1 MIFVYHVRLL
11 YLIVIKLLRFNLNKK
26 DTIIINHLL
35 GKTFK
40 LQEKYV
46 NDKLIVLK
54 YFFTIFSLKVIKNN
68 EKIKCKYVIFDN
80 KKKSKNDR
88 ENYLKLYSKIKHF
101 EFISYEELL
110 FFPSSISKLIYI
122 LLSVPILLLFFIVSQ
137 FFENKSSFALLIE
150 YPCLNNLINKMKGNH
165 KRDFLFFNI

>member
-1 MIFVYHVRLL
+1 MI
-11 YLIVIKLLRFNLNKK
+11 IIKLLRFNLNKK
-26 DTIIINHLL
+26 DAIIINHLL

-40 LQEKYV
+40 FQEKYV

-54 YFFTIFSLKVIKNN
+54 YFYTIFSLKVIKNN
-68 EKIKCKYVIFDN
+68 EKIKCKHVIFDS

-110 FFPSSISKLIYI
+110 FFPSPITKLIYI
-122 LLSVPILLLFFIVSQ
+122 F
-137 FFENKSSFALLIE
+137 K
-150 YPCLNNLINKMKGNH
+150 NNNSIS
-165 KRDFLFFNI
+165 